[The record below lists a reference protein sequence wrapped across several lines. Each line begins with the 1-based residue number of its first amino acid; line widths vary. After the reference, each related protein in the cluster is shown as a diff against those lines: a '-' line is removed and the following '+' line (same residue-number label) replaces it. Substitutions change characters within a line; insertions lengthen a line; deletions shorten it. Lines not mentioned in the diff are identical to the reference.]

1 MRYRGDYGIEYNPDP
16 AQLIKPAEAGS
27 MFGVDA
33 ITVSRWARR
42 GDIPFT
48 RLPNRR
54 MMFSRDW
61 IEEYLLRRGRN
72 GDSTTQ

>member
-1 MRYRGDYGIEYNPDP
+1 MNDHGIEYNPDP
-16 AQLIKPAEAGS
+16 VNLIKPSQAGA
-27 MFGVDA
+27 MFGVDG

-54 MMFSRDW
+54 MMFSQDW
-61 IEEYLLRRGRN
+61 IEEYLLRRGQN
-72 GDSTTQ
+72 GESIDQ